1 MRDWRKCAALAGCAL
16 AAFWAAAPASA
27 QSAAP
32 VEAAA
37 AEAPTGFTSAAQAR
51 VYLSQNPSG
60 ARAEAAFRA
69 IVAADV
75 AARNPELDPA
85 LIATGSAIQIMP
97 GSVATPAEIEAV
109 INATTPGI
117 GNRERGLF

>member
-1 MRDWRKCAALAGCAL
+1 MHDWRTSAALAGCAL
-16 AAFWAAAPASA
+16 AASLAAVPASA
-27 QSAAP
+27 QSVPP

-37 AEAPTGFTSAAQAR
+37 TTAPVGFTSAAQAR

-69 IVAADV
+69 VVAADI
-75 AARNPELDPA
+75 AARNPEIDPA
-85 LIATGSAIQIMP
+85 QAAAGSAIQIMP
-97 GSVATPAEIEAV
+97 GAIASPAEIEAV

-117 GNRERGLF
+117 GTRERGLF